1 MNQSAFI
8 LIVSKKNRDGP
19 CDVFWEKGKFLW
31 LLNALWFILCV
42 LSIKTIRSDSFFECV
57 ISHRMTLLYF
67 YWDNDIKHQFEIQI
81 KKICFTSS
89 GNSWVVCRV
98 SEPEPGASNKNRRL
112 RNPETPCRFI
122 IARINESIYF
132 LITLGTTLLKSLFT
146 NLLYIWALEAESRRA
161 VGSETLVVW
170 RSEPFQKNKTG
181 SFTWNW

>member
-81 KKICFTSS
+81 KKSVLLRLKIVELCAGFRSRS
-89 GNSWVVCRV
+89 R
-98 SEPEPGASNKNRRL
+98 EPAIK
-112 RNPETPCRFI
+112 I
-122 IARINESIYF
+122 D
-132 LITLGTTLLKSLFT
+132 
-146 NLLYIWALEAESRRA
+146 
-161 VGSETLVVW
+161 GSETLRHPVDLLLLELMKAYIFW
-170 RSEPFQKNKTG
+170 SL
-181 SFTWNW
+181 